1 MERRIEELLPFAANG
16 SLSPE
21 EQAEIDAA
29 AAADPQVAA
38 ELKSLRAIGDA
49 MRTTETPA
57 SPGALGWARLQRELR
72 KSAPSRTRALRA
84 DVWRWVAIA
93 ACLVVVAQTLALTAL
108 LSRRDDVLVAAGD
121 SGAAQGAFIAQIV
134 FKPDAREQD
143 IRALLLDVKGA
154 LVDGPSAL
162 GVYKASFRSE
172 EEARAAVEKLRARPE
187 IVEFAEV
194 E

>member
-21 EQAEIDAA
+21 EQAEVDVA

-49 MRTTETPA
+49 IRTAETPT
-57 SPGALGWARLQRELR
+57 SPGALGWARLQRDLR
-72 KSAPSRTRALRA
+72 KSAPSRTSALRA
-84 DVWRWVAIA
+84 DAWRWVAVA
-93 ACLVVVAQTLALTAL
+93 ACLIVVAQTLALTAV

-121 SGAAQGAFIAQIV
+121 SGAAQRAFIAQIV

-143 IRALLLDVKGA
+143 IRALLLDVKGT

-162 GVYKASFRSE
+162 GVYKASFQSE
-172 EEARAAVEKLRARPE
+172 EEARAAVDKLRAQPE